1 MPNRN
6 LLDNL
11 KAILAREA
19 DRTVKAAM
27 IAEAIRDSGSY
38 RWVGI
43 YDVDSL
49 RGVVSNI
56 AWRGPAEPAHS
67 VFPVTKGLT
76 SRAISGK
83 KTVNVG
89 DVASDPN
96 YLTALDTTR
105 SEIIVPVLDA
115 TSDRVVGTID
125 VESEHPNAFDSKAQA
140 LLEEC
145 ARLLTHFWTGRN

>member
-1 MPNRN
+1 MPDRN
-6 LLDNL
+6 SLDNL
-11 KAILAREA
+11 KAILAQGA
-19 DRTVKAAM
+19 DRTVKAAL

-43 YDVDSL
+43 YDVDL
-49 RGVVSNI
+49 LHGIVSNI
-56 AWRGPAEPAHS
+56 AWCGPAAPAYP

-89 DVASDPN
+89 DVACDPN

-105 SEIIVPVLDA
+105 SEIIVPVLNA

-125 VESEHPNAFDSKAQA
+125 VESERPNAFDSKAQA

-145 ARLLTHFWTGRN
+145 ARLLADFWIRPI